1 MQKTMMILG
10 ASKGIGHACAKYFKD
25 KYELITVARTGM
37 MTYNGDIRNRSFLKN
52 LIDTNPQIVIN
63 CIGKWGHEPYTES
76 HSLNSSTVID
86 LMFNLYDTMIEPG
99 HIINLSSLA
108 AVFPYGWKDI
118 TPDRINYMSAKSALS
133 AASIALEHSRRRNV
147 RVTVLEPGEIHPTN
161 FGAKI
166 EINNKLY
173 DNFDFNEFVPYRPE
187 DIAETIQWIISTPP
201 WFGISRITM
210 HNHCRGAR

>member
-1 MQKTMMILG
+1 MKKKMMILG
-10 ASKGIGHACAKYFKD
+10 ASKGIGHACATYFREQ
-25 KYELITVARTGM
+25 YEIITVARTGS
-37 MTYNGDIRNRSFLKN
+37 MTYNGDITNQPFLKK
-52 LIDTNPQIVIN
+52 LIEFTPQILIN
-63 CIGKWGHEPYTES
+63 CIGKWGDKPYVES
-76 HSLNSSTVID
+76 HCLNSSTVID
-86 LMFNLYDTMIEPG
+86 LMFNFYETMVEPG

-118 TPDRINYMSAKSALS
+118 TPDRINYMSSKSALS
-133 AASIALEHSRRRNV
+133 AASIALEHSRRRNI
-147 RVTVLEPGEIHPTN
+147 RVTVLEPGEIHPTS

-166 EINNKLY
+166 EIDKGLY
-173 DNFDFNEFVPYRPE
+173 DNFNFYEFVPYRPE